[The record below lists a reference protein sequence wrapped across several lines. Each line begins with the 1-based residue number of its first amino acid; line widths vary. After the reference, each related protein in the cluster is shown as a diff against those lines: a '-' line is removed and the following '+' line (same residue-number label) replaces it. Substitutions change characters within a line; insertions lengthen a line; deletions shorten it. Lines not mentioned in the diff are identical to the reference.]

1 MIFQNMKFN
10 INANMELLN
19 MKKRMEEKNIRN
31 MQNKNDK
38 KLEKKK
44 VPVKKGC

>member
-1 MIFQNMKFN
+1 
-10 INANMELLN
+10 